1 MGRESLGVGCGVQE
15 GTTMT
20 RHIGGSLDDFLSD
33 DDLIGDCELV
43 TQERVLYHLASPELD
58 SKLEEILKLI
68 MELESS
74 KNLDPDLERI
84 LRDNLWD
91 LYGS

>member
-1 MGRESLGVGCGVQE
+1 
-15 GTTMT
+15 MT
-20 RHIGGSLDDFLSD
+20 RHIGSSFDDFLSD
-33 DDLIGDCELV
+33 DGLLSDCELV
-43 TQERVLYHLASPELD
+43 AQERVLDHVASVELD

-84 LRDNLWD
+84 LRDNLWE
-91 LYGS
+91 LYGA